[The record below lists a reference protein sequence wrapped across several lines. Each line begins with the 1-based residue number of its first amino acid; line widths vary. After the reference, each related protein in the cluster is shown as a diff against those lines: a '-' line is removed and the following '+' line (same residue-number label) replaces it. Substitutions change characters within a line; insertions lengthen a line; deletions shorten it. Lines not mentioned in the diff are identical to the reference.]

1 MSRNNL
7 LRVTQ
12 MNAIYLDRE
21 IEKSFQQIIEDTI
34 KHLPPSM
41 VSPVHTEI
49 NLLIRLGLLKYSV
62 FDKGS
67 TFGQQLLNI
76 KYQDISAFKKSLY
89 LIFSSLE
96 YVKCRCELWNPS
108 HSINKIFLKW
118 HILIKILDLI
128 NTAIFLRHGVKPLL
142 IERVLGLNQ
151 IYSSQKS
158 ARTFESKY
166 LARELLWNGFIEI
179 LVYILPLINY
189 YKLKR
194 LIKDYNPFGG
204 RSVKNYV
211 LPNREM
217 NASTK
222 CAHCGQ
228 RPILPHHMGCIHIF
242 CYICLK
248 GNQAAD
254 SKYECPIC
262 EYSNPNS
269 LCDEVN
275 V

>member
-166 LARELLWNGFIEI
+166 LARELLWNGFIRDECKHEMCT
-179 LVYILPLINY
+179 LWPTAYITSSYGLYSYFLLY
-189 YKLKR
+189 L
-194 LIKDYNPFGG
+194 
-204 RSVKNYV
+204 
-211 LPNREM
+211 
-217 NASTK
+217 
-222 CAHCGQ
+222 
-228 RPILPHHMGCIHIF
+228 
-242 CYICLK
+242 LK
-248 GNQAAD
+248 G
-254 SKYECPIC
+254 KYSVIVH
-262 EYSNPNS
+262 YYQTG
-269 LCDEVN
+269 
-275 V
+275 

>member
-1 MSRNNL
+1 
-7 LRVTQ
+7 
-12 MNAIYLDRE
+12 
-21 IEKSFQQIIEDTI
+21 
-34 KHLPPSM
+34 M